1 MVRCTLI
8 LLGVQKIMD
17 RCSKQWRLF
26 YLGVKIGDL
35 TLFNI
40 PVVLLLCL
48 IIYILGKEEAIGL
61 VYIKEVE

>member
-1 MVRCTLI
+1 
-8 LLGVQKIMD
+8 MD